1 MAMAVIFS
9 CQFSSTLV
17 LALTYGLEHVVY
29 WSCLAATDIY
39 DRRGYLTGSWVVGT
53 LIVLLLSSHE
63 ETIGFAITLQL
74 LSTVVT
80 SAFERRQIVYYFIAA
95 VTFIVLP
102 SAVFGTGQRTLMGF
116 GVGLSPIGLKIAISK
131 IFHK

>member
-1 MAMAVIFS
+1 M
-9 CQFSSTLV
+9 
-17 LALTYGLEHVVY
+17 
-29 WSCLAATDIY
+29 
-39 DRRGYLTGSWVVGT
+39 TGSWVIGT

-63 ETIGFAITLQL
+63 EMIGFAITIQP

-80 SAFERRQIVYYFIAA
+80 SVDERRQIVYYFIAA

-116 GVGLSPIGLKIAISK
+116 GVGLSPMGLKIAISK